1 MSCIY
6 KIKEALNS
14 FTSTEK
20 AIADYILEHRSE
32 MIEKSA
38 QELGAITK
46 TSAAAWIRFAQ
57 KLGYKGLTAM
67 KVDIAKGSQ
76 EEDEL
81 FSVIIEE
88 NDSLDTMVKKVY
100 QMSLQHIDK
109 TYKLLN
115 NESLDSAINYC
126 IHAKRVFLVGIGG
139 SGIVC
144 TDLMHKLT
152 RINKEVIYHEDPHI
166 LLARIA
172 HIQKED
178 VLIAISYS
186 GETALVNSSVEYA
199 KKNEAPVIAIT
210 QYNIRST
217 LANLA
222 NVKLYTPIVEKE
234 LRLGA
239 IASRN
244 SALSLTDLIYY
255 GVAKMDFAKTKEDL
269 IKTRNLIHE
278 MDTK

>member
-6 KIKEALNS
+6 KVKEAFDN
-14 FTSTEK
+14 FTATEK
-20 AIADYILEHRSE
+20 AIAEYILEHRNE
-32 MIEKSA
+32 TIEKSA
-38 QELGAITK
+38 QELGMITK

-67 KVDIAKGSQ
+67 KVDIAKDSQ
-76 EEDEL
+76 DEAEL
-81 FSVIIEE
+81 FNEIIEE
-88 NDSLDTMVKKVY
+88 NDTLSTMVRKVY

-115 NESLDSAINYC
+115 NENLQTAID
-126 IHAKRVFLVGIGG
+126 HLLQAKRIFLVGIGG

-152 RINKEVIYHEDPHI
+152 RLDKEVIYHEDPHI

-172 HIQKED
+172 HIQPED
-178 VLIAISYS
+178 VMIAISYS
-186 GETALVNSSVEYA
+186 GETKIVNASVEYA
-199 KKNEAPVIAIT
+199 QKQHAFTIAIT

-222 NVKLYTPIVEKE
+222 DIKLYTPVVEKE

-244 SALSLTDLIYY
+244 SALSLSDLLYY
-255 GVAKMDFAKTKEDL
+255 GVAKNDFAKTKEDL
-269 IKTRNLIHE
+269 IKTRHLIDE
-278 MDTK
+278 MDTM

>member
-6 KIKEALNS
+6 KIKEAQSS

-20 AIADYILEHRSE
+20 IIADYILDNHNEV
-32 MIEKSA
+32 IEKSA
-38 QELGAITK
+38 QELGIITG

-57 KLGYKGLTAM
+57 RLGYKGLTAM
-67 KVDIAKGSQ
+67 KVDIAKNPE

-81 FSVIIEE
+81 FDFIIEE
-88 NDSLDTMVKKVY
+88 EDSMDVMIKKVH
-100 QMSLQHIDK
+100 QMSINHINK

-115 NESLDSAINYC
+115 MESLQNAIDY
-126 IHAKRVFLVGIGG
+126 IAKANKIYLTGIGG

-144 TDLMHKLT
+144 LDLLQKFT
-152 RINKEVIYHEDPHI
+152 RINKDVIYHEDPHV
-166 LLARIA
+166 LMARMA
-172 HIQKED
+172 HMRPDD

-186 GETALVNSSVEYA
+186 GETQLVNASVAHA
-199 KKNEAPVIAIT
+199 KRVDTPVIAIT

-217 LANLA
+217 LSSLA
-222 NVKLYTPIVEKE
+222 NVTLYTPVVEKE

-244 SALSLTDLIYY
+244 SALSLIDLLYY
-255 GVAKMDFAKTKEDL
+255 GVAKLEFKKSKENL

-278 MDTK
+278 LDHK